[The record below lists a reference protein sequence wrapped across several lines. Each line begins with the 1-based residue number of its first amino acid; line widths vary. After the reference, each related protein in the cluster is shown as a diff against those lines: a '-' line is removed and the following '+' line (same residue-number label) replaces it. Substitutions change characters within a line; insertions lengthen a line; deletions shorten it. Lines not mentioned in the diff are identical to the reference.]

1 MTRIITSLLDDDLYK
16 FTMGAVVF
24 HNFPRTKARYEFI
37 NRGGTQFPEGFAV
50 ELLKQIQELSFIR
63 LSREEGDYL
72 DTLPYM
78 RPTYVSWLRGYAHDP
93 NEVTVEQVGGE
104 LRVAIE
110 GFWFR
115 TIFWEVKLM
124 AIISELYFEMTGAT
138 LAPDWADRI
147 EAKAKALSEGGAQWN
162 DFGTRRRRAK
172 MVHAKVVE
180 VMRNFKGFLGTSNV
194 QMAMLY
200 GVKPQGTSAHEA
212 MMAMGALVGPWYANT
227 EWLKHWRNY

>member
-72 DTLPYM
+72 DALPYM

-93 NEVTVEQVGGE
+93 SEVTVEQVGGE

-115 TIFWEVKLM
+115 TIFWEVKQKSE
-124 AIISELYFEMTGAT
+124 IIFFTHRRKSITPWTDENQAT
-138 LAPDWADRI
+138 EQTSQKQPQD
-147 EAKAKALSEGGAQWN
+147 
-162 DFGTRRRRAK
+162 
-172 MVHAKVVE
+172 
-180 VMRNFKGFLGTSNV
+180 FKGLSLL
-194 QMAMLY
+194 A
-200 GVKPQGTSAHEA
+200 
-212 MMAMGALVGPWYANT
+212 
-227 EWLKHWRNY
+227 R